1 MHCILPGLYLASWS
15 QVQQATGQ
23 CYVIN
28 CTRDLPMVLPD
39 GLRIAVDDDLSP
51 EALGSFLEALP
62 DTVQKIHETLSRGQQ
77 VVVHCQ
83 AGQQRSPAVV
93 AAYLMAF
100 RDMSLAE
107 SMAFVRER
115 KADAFFWKANFLP
128 ALEAFE
134 AHLKRN
140 RSNCT

>member
-1 MHCILPGLYLASWS
+1 MHGVFPGLYLASWS

-23 CYVIN
+23 WYVVN
-28 CTRDLPMVLPD
+28 CTRDLPMVARD

-62 DTVQKIHETLSRGQQ
+62 DTVEKIHEQLSRGQQ
-77 VVVHCQ
+77 VVVHCHL
-83 AGQQRSPAVV
+83 GQQRSPAVV
-93 AAYLMAF
+93 AAYLMAYYG
-100 RDMSLAE
+100 MPLAE

-134 AHLKRN
+134 AHLNRI
-140 RSNCT
+140 RSNVP